1 MVPWPGYIL
10 IWLLTKVDLYS
21 KVQWM
26 VIKSNMKIVL
36 EFSCVFFPFL
46 FVMSLLEQVTWCQ
59 FVTPARIRL
68 SSICQKFLSIG
79 FSNWQLIAS
88 IWKFFF
94 FFRNKDV
101 VFFIGFIWMLNSFW
115 ILFFK
120 VNWWNYVLT

>member
-10 IWLLTKVDLYS
+10 IWLLTKVDLNS

-36 EFSCVFFPFL
+36 EFSCFFFPFS
-46 FVMSLLEQVTWCQ
+46 VCNEYQSLLEQVKWCQ

-68 SSICQKFLSIG
+68 SSNSQKFLSMG

-94 FFRNKDV
+94 LETKILCSLLVLYGCWIHFEFFFSKLIDE
-101 VFFIGFIWMLNSFW
+101 IMC
-115 ILFFK
+115 
-120 VNWWNYVLT
+120 